1 MTYWS
6 GIVNEAD
13 LCHIGG
19 TPHGLTDV
27 LGLRSEEIDG
37 LCKGETNHFLPL
49 EKNAFFMKD
58 RYECSHLC
66 DLVHLDGA
74 KPLMTYAENFL
85 PERLGGHQVYHL
97 QDRDICPRVDNT
109 TGRVLAVNRIKICL
123 YLRFYRIIFLDKTR
137 I

>member
-1 MTYWS
+1 MIRGYQAIMKTLFPVGEQRIIPTYGKHEGVKLVDCQDYGRGKTYI
-6 GIVNEAD
+6 GI
-13 LCHIGG
+13 H
-19 TPHGLTDV
+19 
-27 LGLRSEEIDG
+27 
-37 LCKGETNHFLPL
+37 
-49 EKNAFFMKD
+49 EK
-58 RYECSHLC
+58 Y
-66 DLVHLDGA
+66 
-74 KPLMTYAENFL
+74 L